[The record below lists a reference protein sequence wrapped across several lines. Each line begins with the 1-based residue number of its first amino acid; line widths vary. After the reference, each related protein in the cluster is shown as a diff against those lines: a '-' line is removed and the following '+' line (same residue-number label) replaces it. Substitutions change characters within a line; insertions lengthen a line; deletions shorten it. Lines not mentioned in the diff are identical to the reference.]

1 MSIIGH
7 TTLIGGKLNKMISK
21 KFYFRIAFLLLLP
34 ILAGGCGLSKLSKI
48 QQESDLTVVET
59 TLEKN
64 LKTLE
69 RLAKLGN
76 KSLIVKTARAFSSY
90 SGFLEDRMEEAEI
103 AGDTETAE
111 EMRAQ
116 AIAHYARSEMHAFK
130 ALAKSNKIFNK
141 ARTIGME
148 VFEKLL
154 QKVKQE
160 DVEPLFWAAYAVGR
174 GISLQKDDPMQVIDL
189 ARVEL
194 MMRRVLE
201 LDEKFYFGSAHLF
214 YAVYYGDRSPAI
226 GGDPEK
232 AKEHIDK
239 VDEINDGKFLMSKF
253 FLARYYAYPKQD
265 VELYKKSLQEVI
277 DAPSDIFPGEEAA
290 TSLAKSRSK
299 RWLSQVDM
307 LFDLELIE
315 GEIE

>member
-1 MSIIGH
+1 MTYHKVYLQIV
-7 TTLIGGKLNKMISK
+7 
-21 KFYFRIAFLLLLP
+21 FLLLLP
-34 ILAGGCGLSKLSKI
+34 ILVGGCGLSKLSKI
-48 QQESDLTVVET
+48 QQEGDLAVVET

-90 SGFLEDRMEEAEI
+90 SGFLEDKMEEAEI
-103 AGDTETAE
+103 AGDFDTAA
-111 EMRAQ
+111 EMRTQ
-116 AIAHYARSEMHAFK
+116 AIEYYARSEMYAFK
-130 ALAKSNKIFNK
+130 ALAKSNKTFIK

-148 VFEKLL
+148 VFENLL
-154 QKVKQE
+154 KKVEKE

-194 MMRRVLE
+194 MMRRILE
-201 LDEKFYFGSAHLF
+201 LDETFYFGSAHLF

-253 FLARYYAYPKQD
+253 YLARYYAYPKLD

-277 DAPSDIFPGEEAA
+277 DAPSDIYPGEAAA
-290 TSLAKSRSK
+290 TSLAKSRAK
-299 RWLSQVDM
+299 RWLSQTYE
-307 LFDLELIE
+307 LFDLEMEE
-315 GEIE
+315 GETE